1 MNINPRNTALK
12 ILYDVETDLSYL
24 NLKLK
29 SALEND
35 ELSNVDK
42 RFITELVHGTVKLKI
57 NLDYIISKFS
67 KLKLKKISP
76 WVINI
81 LRMGVYQI
89 FYMDKVPSSAAV
101 NESVKLAKKYANQ
114 GAVGFVNG
122 TLRAISK
129 CENIEYPKDKYEYLS
144 AKYSYPMWIC
154 KRWVDDFGF
163 EKAEMIMIESN
174 DRPNV
179 YFRANTLKTDVNS
192 LKESLEDEG
201 VHCDVYVNETLKNVN
216 YCLVPDKTG
225 NISALDAY
233 KNGLFYVQDVGAS
246 EIVEVLAPKKGETI
260 IDMCAAPGGKTTH
273 IAEKMGSE
281 GKIFAFD
288 VYDHKIKLINDNAK
302 RLGISIIDAKI
313 GDGLVYNENLTEIAD
328 RVLVDAPC
336 SGLGIISRKPD
347 IKYLRNEE
355 DIESLANISF
365 DILRNASG
373 YVKKGGTIVFS
384 TCTIDKQENENV
396 IEKFLA
402 NNEEFYL
409 DPITE
414 YDDKNKGYITLYPSK
429 SNDGFFIC
437 RIKRRK

>member
-1 MNINPRNTALK
+1 MSVNPRNIALK

-42 RFITELVHGTVKLKI
+42 RFITELVHGTVKMKI

-89 FYMDKVPSSAAV
+89 YYMDKVPSSAAV
-101 NESVKLAKKYANQ
+101 NESVKLAKKYANK

-129 CENIEYPKDKYEYLS
+129 CENIEYPKDKIEYLS
-144 AKYSYPMWIC
+144 VKYSYPIWIC
-154 KRWVDDFGF
+154 KRWVIDFGF
-163 EKAEMIMIESN
+163 EKAEKIMIESN

-179 YFRANTLKTDVNS
+179 YFRTNTLKNDVNS
-192 LKESLEDEG
+192 LKTSLENEG
-201 VHCDVYVNETLKNVN
+201 VCCDIYVNEKLKSIN
-216 YCLVPDKTG
+216 YCLVPDRTG
-225 NISALDAY
+225 DISKLTSY
-233 KNGLFYVQDVGAS
+233 RNGLFYVQDVGAA
-246 EIVEVLAPKKGETI
+246 EIVEVLSPKKGETI

-273 IAEKMGSE
+273 IAEKMGNE

-288 VYDHKIKLINDNAK
+288 VYEHKIKLINDNVK

-313 GDGLVYNENLTEIAD
+313 GDGLEYNENLCEVAD

-347 IKYLRNEE
+347 IKYLRNED
-355 DIESLANISF
+355 DIESLANISY
-365 DILRNASG
+365 DILLNASR
-373 YVKKGGTIVFS
+373 YVKKGGVIVFS

-396 IEKFLA
+396 IEKFLV
-402 NNEEFYL
+402 NNKEFCL
-409 DPITE
+409 DPILE
-414 YDDKNKGYITLYPSK
+414 YDNENKGYITLYPSK

-437 RIKRRK
+437 RLKRR

>member
-1 MNINPRNTALK
+1 MSVNPRNTALK

-29 SALEND
+29 SAFENA
-35 ELSNVDK
+35 ELTSVDK
-42 RFITELVHGTVKLKI
+42 RFITELVHGVVKMKI

-89 FYMDKVPSSAAV
+89 YYMDKVPTSAAV

-129 CENIEYPKDKYEYLS
+129 CDKIEYPNDKTEFLS
-144 AKYSYPMWIC
+144 VKYAFPMWIC
-154 KRWVDDFGF
+154 KRWINDFGF
-163 EKAEMIMIESN
+163 VKAENIMISSN
-174 DRPNV
+174 GRPNV
-179 YFRANTLKTDVNS
+179 YFRTNNLKTDVVS
-192 LKESLEDEG
+192 LKKKLEDEG
-201 VHCDVYVNETLKNVN
+201 VICDIYQNDCLKNID

-225 NISALDAY
+225 NISSLDAY
-233 KNGLFYVQDVGAS
+233 KKGLFYVQDVGAA
-246 EIVEVLAPKKGETI
+246 EIVEVLAPEKGETI

-273 IAEKMGSE
+273 IAEKMDNE
-281 GKIFAFD
+281 GKIYAFD
-288 VYDHKIKLINDNAK
+288 VYEHKIKLISDNAK
-302 RLGISIIDAKI
+302 RLGITIIDASL
-313 GDGLVYNENLTEIAD
+313 GDGLIYNENLSEIAD

-347 IKYLRNEE
+347 IKYLRKEE
-355 DIESLANISF
+355 DIESLADISYNI
-365 DILRNASG
+365 LLNASK

-384 TCTIDKQENENV
+384 TCTIDKVENENV
-396 IEKFLA
+396 IDKFLA
-402 NNEEFYL
+402 ENKEFYL
-409 DPITE
+409 DPIIE
-414 YDDKNKGYITLYPSK
+414 YDNVNKGYITLYPSK
-429 SNDGFFIC
+429 DNDGFFIC
-437 RIKRRK
+437 RIKRR

>member
-1 MNINPRNTALK
+1 MSINPRNTALK

-29 SALEND
+29 SALENG
-35 ELSNVDK
+35 ELSSVDK
-42 RFITELVHGTVKLKI
+42 RFITELVHGTVKMKI

-89 FYMDKVPSSAAV
+89 YYMDKVPSSAAV

-129 CENIEYPKDKYEYLS
+129 CENIEYPKDKIEYLS

-154 KRWVDDFGF
+154 KRWVNDFGF

-179 YFRANTLKTDVNS
+179 YFRTNTLKTDVET
-192 LKESLEDEG
+192 LKKLLEDEG
-201 VHCDVYVNETLKNVN
+201 VMCDIYQNDYLKNID

-225 NISALDAY
+225 NISELDAY
-233 KNGLFYVQDVGAS
+233 KKGLFYVQDVGAAQ
-246 EIVEVLAPKKGETI
+246 IVEALAPKKGETI

-273 IAEKMGSE
+273 IAEKMGND
-281 GKIFAFD
+281 GKIYAFD

-302 RLGISIIDAKI
+302 RLGIDIIDVHI
-313 GDGLVYNENLTEIAD
+313 GDGLVYNESLSEIAD
-328 RVLVDAPC
+328 KVLVDAPC

-347 IKYLRNEE
+347 IKYLRKEE
-355 DIESLANISF
+355 DIEKLADISYNI
-365 DILRNASG
+365 LQNASK

-384 TCTIDKQENENV
+384 TCTIDKTENENL

-402 NNEEFYL
+402 ENKEFYL
-409 DPITE
+409 EPITE
-414 YDDKNKGYITLYPSK
+414 YDDKNSGYITLYPSK
-429 SNDGFFIC
+429 YNDGFFIC
-437 RIKRRK
+437 KVKRR

>member
-1 MNINPRNTALK
+1 MSVNPRNTALK
-12 ILYDVETDLSYL
+12 ILYDIETDLSYL

-29 SALEND
+29 SAFENA
-35 ELSNVDK
+35 ELTSVDK
-42 RFITELVHGTVKLKI
+42 RFITELVHGVVKMKI

-89 FYMDKVPSSAAV
+89 YYMDKVPTSAAV

-129 CENIEYPKDKYEYLS
+129 CEKIEYPNDKTEFLS
-144 AKYSYPMWIC
+144 AKHSFPMWIC
-154 KRWVDDFGF
+154 DRWINDFGF
-163 EKAEMIMIESN
+163 EKAENIMISSN
-174 DRPNV
+174 CRPNV
-179 YFRANTLKTDVNS
+179 YFRTNNLKTDVVS
-192 LKESLEDEG
+192 LKKLLEDEG
-201 VHCDVYVNETLKNVN
+201 VKCDIYKNDCLKNID

-225 NISALDAY
+225 NISSLDAY
-233 KNGLFYVQDVGAS
+233 KKGLFYVQDVGAA

-273 IAEKMGSE
+273 IAEKLDNA
-281 GKIFAFD
+281 GKIYAFD

-302 RLGISIIDAKI
+302 RLGIDIIDARI
-313 GDGLVYNENLTEIAD
+313 GDGLVYNENLSEIAD

-347 IKYLRNEE
+347 IKYLRKEE
-355 DIESLANISF
+355 DIESLADISYN
-365 DILRNASG
+365 ILRNASK
-373 YVKKGGTIVFS
+373 YVKKRGTIVFS
-384 TCTIDKQENENV
+384 TCTIDKAENENV
-396 IEKFLA
+396 IDKFLSE
-402 NNEEFYL
+402 NKEFYL

-414 YDDKNKGYITLYPSK
+414 YDSENSGYITLYPSK
-429 SNDGFFIC
+429 DNDGFFIC
-437 RIKRRK
+437 RIKRR